1 MQNARATTLERHPTR
16 PGALNITRRGRKVI
30 EELSGPTMDFKSTPV
45 DAHAELAP
53 GSALTRG
60 LLEDFARR
68 YYAPLLSFFR
78 KRTHNAPEVQDLVQQ
93 VFLRLAQYRELTR
106 IQNPD
111 GFIFRTA
118 ANILKDHHRQSLVR
132 QQGANHP
139 AVCTAGED
147 SDLSPERVLAGEETL
162 ARLAIALRELPDR
175 TRDVFVLRCFEGLK
189 HAEIAQIQG
198 ISVRAV
204 DKHMVKA
211 LTHIGRA
218 IGADFR
224 RRP

>member
-1 MQNARATTLERHPTR
+1 M
-16 PGALNITRRGRKVI
+16 NITRRQRKVI
-30 EELSGPTMDFKSTPV
+30 EEPSDPDMGFKSTPV

-78 KRTHNAPEVQDLVQQ
+78 KRTRNAAEVQDLVQQ
-93 VFLRLAQYRELTR
+93 VFLRLAQYRELNN

-111 GFIFRTA
+111 GFIFQTA

-132 QQGANHP
+132 QQGADHP
-139 AVCTAGED
+139 AVRAVSED

-162 ARLAIALRELPDR
+162 ARLVAALRQLPDR

-189 HAEIAQIQG
+189 HAEIAQIHS

-211 LTHIGRA
+211 LTHIGQA
-218 IGADFR
+218 IDADFR